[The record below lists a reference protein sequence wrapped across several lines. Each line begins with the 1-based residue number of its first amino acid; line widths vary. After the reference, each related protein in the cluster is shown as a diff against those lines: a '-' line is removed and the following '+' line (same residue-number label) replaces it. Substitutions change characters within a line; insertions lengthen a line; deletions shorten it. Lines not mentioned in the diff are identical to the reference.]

1 MQSTPPTCC
10 PHAIILPRSTKKHTH
25 SISTKPFEAATC
37 SDGLCVQLYNSTKKE
52 TNTMNFVFYT
62 PTVVFSAQK
71 KFISATVRLSP
82 AESNSKGV
90 FRRDLYHNVE
100 FLSISTLAFCIHTL
114 STTKNITSN
123 KNFILKY
130 FRCRDGKRTETRIG
144 MEGICITHSCI
155 PLYTVYMQHIMAH
168 SGGMQEWVIQIPSIP
183 ILVSVLFPSLHLKYF
198 RIKFLL
204 LVCIVFMRMRTK
216 PHPHPVIS

>member
-1 MQSTPPTCC
+1 MGVASLITGCGC
-10 PHAIILPRSTKKHTH
+10 GFVRMRIK
-25 SISTKPFEAATC
+25 
-37 SDGLCVQLYNSTKKE
+37 
-52 TNTMNFVFYT
+52 TN
-62 PTVVFSAQK
+62 Q
-71 KFISATVRLSP
+71 
-82 AESNSKGV
+82 
-90 FRRDLYHNVE
+90 
-100 FLSISTLAFCIHTL
+100 
-114 STTKNITSN
+114 TSN

-204 LVCIVFMRMRTK
+204 LVTYIMGIKGVHNGGYARGCALGVNGIGVQEVQKGTSGMGNYMRMYNGYKRYPLRTSYYSRYIVLVRECV
-216 PHPHPVIS
+216 PLSVPLRISCTGDTKRVH

>member
-1 MQSTPPTCC
+1 MSWLIDTYGK
-10 PHAIILPRSTKKHTH
+10 IIT
-25 SISTKPFEAATC
+25 ATQH
-37 SDGLCVQLYNSTKKE
+37 GQT
-52 TNTMNFVFYT
+52 
-62 PTVVFSAQK
+62 
-71 KFISATVRLSP
+71 I
-82 AESNSKGV
+82 G
-90 FRRDLYHNVE
+90 
-100 FLSISTLAFCIHTL
+100 
-114 STTKNITSN
+114 TSN

-216 PHPHPVIS
+216 PHPHPVISEATPTSSYKKGLEVLAVFALVCTFPAFS

>member
-1 MQSTPPTCC
+1 M
-10 PHAIILPRSTKKHTH
+10 L
-25 SISTKPFEAATC
+25 
-37 SDGLCVQLYNSTKKE
+37 
-52 TNTMNFVFYT
+52 
-62 PTVVFSAQK
+62 
-71 KFISATVRLSP
+71 
-82 AESNSKGV
+82 
-90 FRRDLYHNVE
+90 
-100 FLSISTLAFCIHTL
+100 LAFTYFKYAVIAVQYLCTSHGIHVHKCRL
-114 STTKNITSN
+114 VSYDHHSLFTSN
-123 KNFILKY
+123 KNFRVKY

-168 SGGMQEWVIQIPSIP
+168 SGGMQEWVMQIPSIP

-198 RIKFLL
+198 TLKFLL

>member
-1 MQSTPPTCC
+1 MFLADDTYLIKDFQ
-10 PHAIILPRSTKKHTH
+10 
-25 SISTKPFEAATC
+25 C
-37 SDGLCVQLYNSTKKE
+37 SGTEYNVSLCE
-52 TNTMNFVFYT
+52 TEFYT
-62 PTVVFSAQK
+62 KESSYCGYSNVAGVNCEGIQSFCVCYPTLCL
-71 KFISATVRLSP
+71 AT
-82 AESNSKGV
+82 N
-90 FRRDLYHNVE
+90 N
-100 FLSISTLAFCIHTL
+100 
-114 STTKNITSN
+114 TSN

-204 LVCIVFMRMRTK
+204 LVRIVFMRMRTK

>member
-1 MQSTPPTCC
+1 MN
-10 PHAIILPRSTKKHTH
+10 L
-25 SISTKPFEAATC
+25 ISHYFFGFEHK
-37 SDGLCVQLYNSTKKE
+37 QEKFRHNS
-52 TNTMNFVFYT
+52 Y
-62 PTVVFSAQK
+62 
-71 KFISATVRLSP
+71 KFITYVHIFASNIDMNWNGAYLCYPFLHSTVYLVHVTC
-82 AESNSKGV
+82 A
-90 FRRDLYHNVE
+90 Y
-100 FLSISTLAFCIHTL
+100 I
-114 STTKNITSN
+114 SN

-168 SGGMQEWVIQIPSIP
+168 SGGMQEWVIQIPSIQ
-183 ILVSVLFPSLHLKYF
+183 ILVSVLFPSLHL

-204 LVCIVFMRMRTK
+204 LVCIVFMRMCTK